1 MEGGG
6 KGGGGGGGRDVL
18 TAGCRQAS
26 SIFTNQQLQ
35 NIDQAPNV
43 MI

>member
-6 KGGGGGGGRDVL
+6 KGKGEGRDVL
-18 TAGCRQAS
+18 TAGRRQAS
-26 SIFTNQQLQ
+26 SLFTNQQLQ
-35 NIDQAPNV
+35 NINQAPNA

>member
-6 KGGGGGGGRDVL
+6 KGEGSDVL
-18 TAGCRQAS
+18 TAGRRQAS
-26 SIFTNQQLQ
+26 SFTNQQLQ